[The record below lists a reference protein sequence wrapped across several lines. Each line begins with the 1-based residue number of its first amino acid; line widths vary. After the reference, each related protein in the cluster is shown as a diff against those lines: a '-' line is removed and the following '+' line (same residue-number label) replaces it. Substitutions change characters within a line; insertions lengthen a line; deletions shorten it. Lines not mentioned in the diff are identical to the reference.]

1 MRMAERIERKLR
13 AALAPEALIVTDD
26 SAKHHGHAGSR
37 EGGET
42 HFSVAISAQAF
53 AGNSRIERH
62 RMINTALAEEFADG
76 VHALAISAKAPGE
89 G

>member
-1 MRMAERIERKLR
+1 MRMADRIERKLR